1 MEEIVNRALTVIQSN
16 PDWIDYV
23 KNFNDSNGFMF
34 CESKL
39 LKAIGDAIDD
49 ENPCHSGT
57 SIAMCLKECKMLL
70 NQT

>member
-1 MEEIVNRALTVIQSN
+1 
-16 PDWIDYV
+16 
-23 KNFNDSNGFMF
+23 MF